1 MAARSSIGLAG
12 IPALILV
19 SLGTALAAD
28 LAASASAREVIRKE
42 LPKHNASLR
51 KTLKAGKAARARLQK
66 VERSIAGLEARLEA
80 IERRR
85 ANLSDKG
92 SSTLL
97 DQETKSLD
105 RKEAEVRKALKGCVV
120 ETEKLRPGVSAT
132 QTGLAEVVASLA
144 GRRREL
150 LELELELGK
159 HDRGPLLELAQV
171 HAVVLD
177 ENAARPDN
185 IGQDFEKAKVR
196 LTRKLSVDVVEK
208 GRRWILRDA
217 VKRSSFSMELD
228 GSTIKVYGAAG
239 KDERGKDV
247 QKEAKEL
254 QKLGAEVAARRD
266 EGQTNLDAL
275 NALLA
280 RLTEIADKHG

>member
-120 ETEKLRPGVSAT
+120 ETEKLRREAREKEMQEQVGQNQVQVGSGV
-132 QTGLAEVVASLA
+132 
-144 GRRREL
+144 
-150 LELELELGK
+150 
-159 HDRGPLLELAQV
+159 
-171 HAVVLD
+171 
-177 ENAARPDN
+177 
-185 IGQDFEKAKVR
+185 IF
-196 LTRKLSVDVVEK
+196 
-208 GRRWILRDA
+208 
-217 VKRSSFSMELD
+217 SFQ
-228 GSTIKVYGAAG
+228 
-239 KDERGKDV
+239 R
-247 QKEAKEL
+247 
-254 QKLGAEVAARRD
+254 
-266 EGQTNLDAL
+266 
-275 NALLA
+275 
-280 RLTEIADKHG
+280 

>member
-1 MAARSSIGLAG
+1 MISIRRSTEILQESLASFSAKAQEVKEALPELRKEMRRRVEEMQERLWALGDEKREAAEALLQAMAADEWLSHHAHRVLLA
-12 IPALILV
+12 
-19 SLGTALAAD
+19 
-28 LAASASAREVIRKE
+28 
-42 LPKHNASLR
+42 
-51 KTLKAGKAARARLQK
+51 
-66 VERSIAGLEARLEA
+66 
-80 IERRR
+80 
-85 ANLSDKG
+85 
-92 SSTLL
+92 
-97 DQETKSLD
+97 
-105 RKEAEVRKALKGCVV
+105 
-120 ETEKLRPGVSAT
+120 
-132 QTGLAEVVASLA
+132 
-144 GRRREL
+144 
-150 LELELELGK
+150 
-159 HDRGPLLELAQV
+159 LLELAQV